1 MLGLTFRSKY
11 RTWMAAIS
19 MLPTIKLKEA
29 LVRWFRAEL
38 KIAPPSKSILEFAEV
53 TTAGVNSRVS
63 STK

>member
-1 MLGLTFRSKY
+1 
-11 RTWMAAIS
+11 MAAIS